1 MINVIALLIGLMTAV
16 NMQPVKKPITV
27 AVTDGDNGARI
38 VRVNPRADEDARLVR
53 LHDERRTFDMTDY
66 DSKKQAL
73 DEKYSRRA
81 YLREKMSREMADF
94 LADYEEY
101 RLLSANYRREYRAL
115 GEPNANGAEK
125 GGSSADNDN
134 AGTENK
140 GTYPYKTDA
149 DRQNGSTNGRQ
160 NGSTNGREND
170 STNGGTNNGGTNNGG
185 TNNGGTNNGRT
196 NNGSGSYN
204 GNNSGGGNSDG
215 NGTNNGRE
223 EGGDKIFKPVPPST
237 DMPRPLLPGD
247 NGNDSGDDGIAPL
260 PMPGTDGSFVI
271 GD

>member
-38 VRVNPRADEDARLVR
+38 VRVNPRADEDARPVR

-149 DRQNGSTNGRQ
+149 DRQNG
-160 NGSTNGREND
+160 RE
-170 STNGGTNNGGTNNGG
+170 NGGTNNGGTNNGG
-185 TNNGGTNNGRT
+185 MNNGRT

-204 GNNSGGGNSDG
+204 GNNSGGENSDG

>member
-38 VRVNPRADEDARLVR
+38 VRVNPRADEDARPVR

-149 DRQNGSTNGRQ
+149 DRQNGSTNGR
-160 NGSTNGREND
+160 END
-170 STNGGTNNGGTNNGG
+170 STNGGTNNGG

-204 GNNSGGGNSDG
+204 GNNSGGENSDG

>member
-1 MINVIALLIGLMTAV
+1 MINVIALLIGLITAV
-16 NMQPVKKPITV
+16 NTQPVKKPITV

-38 VRVNPRADEDARLVR
+38 VRVNPRADEDARPVR

-101 RLLSANYRREYRAL
+101 RLLSANYCREYRAL
-115 GEPNANGAEK
+115 GETNANGTEK

-134 AGTENK
+134 AGTENN
-140 GTYPYKTDA
+140 GTFPDKTDA
-149 DRQNGSTNGRQ
+149 NRQNGSTNG
-160 NGSTNGREND
+160 
-170 STNGGTNNGGTNNGG
+170 STNGGTNNGNGAY
-185 TNNGGTNNGRT
+185 NG
-196 NNGSGSYN
+196 GSYN
-204 GNNSGGGNSDG
+204 GNNSGSENSDG

-223 EGGDKIFKPVPPST
+223 EGGDKIFRPVPPST

-260 PMPGTDGSFVI
+260 PAPGTDGSFVI

>member
-1 MINVIALLIGLMTAV
+1 MINVIALLIGLITAV
-16 NMQPVKKPITV
+16 NTQPVKKPITV

-38 VRVNPRADEDARLVR
+38 VRVNPRADEDARPVR

-101 RLLSANYRREYRAL
+101 RLLSANYCREYRAL
-115 GEPNANGAEK
+115 GETNANGTEK
-125 GGSSADNDN
+125 DGTSVDNDNNGKYN
-134 AGTENK
+134 AGTENN
-140 GTYPYKTDA
+140 GTFPDKTDA
-149 DRQNGSTNGRQ
+149 NRQNGSTNG
-160 NGSTNGREND
+160 
-170 STNGGTNNGGTNNGG
+170 STNGGTNNGNGAY
-185 TNNGGTNNGRT
+185 NG
-196 NNGSGSYN
+196 GSYN
-204 GNNSGGGNSDG
+204 GNNSGSENSDG

-223 EGGDKIFKPVPPST
+223 EGGDKIFRPVPPST

-260 PMPGTDGSFVI
+260 PAPGTDGSFVI